1 MPKGAFD
8 PLGLSFI
15 VLIIV
20 IFYVLLILPAQR
32 EKKAHEKMLKNLKA
46 GDKVILSS
54 GIYGT
59 IGKIDE
65 NTVHLKIADKTT
77 IVVAKNSISTV
88 VKE

>member
-32 EKKAHEKMLKNLKA
+32 EKKAHEKMLKELKA

-65 NTVHLKIADKTT
+65 KTVHLKIADKTT
-77 IVVAKNSISTV
+77 IVVAKNSIATV